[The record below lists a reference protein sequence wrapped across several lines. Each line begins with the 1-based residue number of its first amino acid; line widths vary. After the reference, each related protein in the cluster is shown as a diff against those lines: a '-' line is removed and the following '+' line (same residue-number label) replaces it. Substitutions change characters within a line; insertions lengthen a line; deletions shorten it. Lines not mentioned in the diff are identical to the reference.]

1 MKDIRISA
9 SAKQLSRLRN
19 GHKVRVKQ
27 AMAGCGFNLVVM
39 PDKYDAL
46 TRSFSKGKGSE
57 VQLSLEELQA
67 NRAVQ
72 GEGIFGKK
80 FDKFLNKVGIKKE
93 VYQLGDVL
101 KEPVKKAIKTLA
113 KGAPAAGAT
122 ALAGLATAVGQP
134 QLAGVAGLAGKKLGE
149 KAGKFLEKGAIG
161 YIDDPEAYQKNPK
174 KFLGAGVQKLGVRRR
189 ASLAQA
195 KKNKEM
201 AKMIEGKGMGR
212 NMGMEGMG
220 MAGCGECSSMT
231 VGNGLYAAGTRG
243 RGLYASSGRGV
254 DMSMTRGIVGTQGGA
269 LVGVHPAMK
278 SQPLGSNFHQ
288 QYQIPPSFQHLHSG
302 AGLYA

>member
-80 FDKFLNKVGIKKE
+80 FDKFLDKVGIKKE
-93 VYQLGDVL
+93 VYKLGDVI
-101 KEPVKKAIKTLA
+101 KEPVKKAIRTLA
-113 KGAPAAGAT
+113 KSAPTAGAT

-134 QLAGVAGLAGKKLGE
+134 ELAGVAGIAGKKLGE

-189 ASLAQA
+189 ASLAQV

-201 AKMIEGKGMGR
+201 AKMIEGKGCC
-212 NMGMEGMG
+212 E
-220 MAGCGECSSMT
+220 ECSSMS
-231 VGNGLYAAGTRG
+231 VGNGLYASSMRG

-254 DMSMTRGIVGTQGGA
+254 DMSMTRGIVGTQGGS

-288 QYQIPPSFQHLHSG
+288 QFQIPPSFQHLHSG